1 MMSEECLHIGLERVW
16 NDVPRTDVAWTV
28 VAREDGVE
36 LQRVRID
43 HSLYVGLA
51 GARRS
56 GRLVVVPFGPWGTQL
71 SMPWIVL
78 EAVDVSFHREG
89 DPGLF
94 SLLEVSKKLPY
105 VCC

>member
-1 MMSEECLHIGLERVW
+1 MMSEGCLHIGLERVW
-16 NDVPRTDVAWTV
+16 NDVQRTDVAWPV
-28 VAREDGVE
+28 VAREDGVK
-36 LQRVRID
+36 LHRVHIN
-43 HSLYVGLA
+43 HSRYDGLA

-56 GRLVVVPFGPWGTQL
+56 GRLVVVPFGPLGTQL

-94 SLLEVSKKLPY
+94 PLLEVSKKLPY

>member
-1 MMSEECLHIGLERVW
+1 MMSEGCLCIGLERVW
-16 NDVPRTDVAWTV
+16 NDGQRTDVAWTV

-36 LQRVRID
+36 LNRVRIN
-43 HSLYVGLA
+43 HSRYDGLA
-51 GARRS
+51 GAWRS

-78 EAVDVSFHREG
+78 EAVDVSFHREE
-89 DPGLF
+89 DLGLY